1 MNEFKGECTMKKASK
16 FVMTSFLGASLA
28 LSPITENVMN
38 VLEAKHAVTAEAA
51 TTHKKFKDV
60 PSDSFAYGAIND
72 LTQRGIIH
80 GYKDGTFK
88 PGGTVTRGQ
97 FAAFLVRYL
106 NLPDADSKFKDLPK
120 SAALYKDV
128 SKAAK
133 AGIIKGDTKG
143 YVKAHEK
150 VSRADIAVMID
161 RAMQLKGKYNET
173 IELNF
178 KDNNSIPAYAMES
191 VKKMTRYGIIKG
203 KGNHT
208 FAPADFADRAV
219 SAEFISRMVNIM
231 EGKTEVPSK
240 PPVTDDDYSKW
251 SYEKMKQEIGSHTLL
266 LRDWVTGEIEEYDVT
281 KYVHDV
287 YQTLT
292 PDSKQPHPKERL
304 KKRLEGLSYND
315 STMYPQGEIISYN
328 GKALKQSEIWSEE
341 IVSKYS
347 SRKEVSE
354 IMPTH
359 PKESGQFLI
368 DVYTFRPDFVTFK
381 KDKLE
386 VGNLHETPVPH
397 GENDYIM
404 NLKGLFAQATG
415 VKVLNGGAEIS
426 YGKNKINLKNG
437 SKTMLVNGE
446 KTNLTA
452 PVKVKNGE
460 YYAPVREIA
469 KGLGLSTR
477 KVVQGIGYYRYDRAT
492 DKMCFGYKIEIAN
505 FNLPLKEGVW
515 K

>member
-1 MNEFKGECTMKKASK
+1 MKKASK

-106 NLPDADSKFKDLPK
+106 NLSDADSKFKDLPK

-161 RAMQLKGKYNET
+161 RAMQLKGKFDEKV
-173 IELNF
+173 ELDF
-178 KDNNSIPAYAMES
+178 KDKNSIPPYAMES

-219 SAEFISRMVNIM
+219 SAEFIYRMVNIM

-240 PPVTDDDYSKW
+240 PPVTDDDYFKW
-251 SYEKMKQEIGSHTLL
+251 SYEKMKQEVGTHVFQIRDEFTGKIVTVDVVKRMWEDYQLPGSKL
-266 LRDWVTGEIEEYDVT
+266 
-281 KYVHDV
+281 
-287 YQTLT
+287 
-292 PDSKQPHPKERL
+292 PHPKEVVQQEIDGFSDVRKYVAL
-304 KKRLEGLSYND
+304 
-315 STMYPQGEIISYN
+315 YPQLELIAYN
-328 GKALKQSEIWSEE
+328 GKALKNTPL
-341 IVSKYS
+341 Y
-347 SRKEVSE
+347 
-354 IMPTH
+354 
-359 PKESGQFLI
+359 PKDKMQNNRQLVQLDKVIPSQPAGKGQFLI
-368 DVYTFRPDFVTFK
+368 DVYSLSPDFVTYRTEDLKFGDLK
-381 KDKLE
+381 EKPKNLGKDYFVNIE
-386 VGNLHETPVPH
+386 E
-397 GENDYIM
+397 
-404 NLKGLFAQATG
+404 LFANATG
-415 VKVLNGGAEIS
+415 VKVAKDGSELTYENNKVVLTTGKKAMMVNGQEQSLSIAPTF
-426 YGKNKINLKNG
+426 KNG
-437 SKTMLVNGE
+437 
-446 KTNLTA
+446 A
-452 PVKVKNGE
+452 
-460 YYAPVREIA
+460 YYAPAREVA
-469 KGLGLSTR
+469 EALGLSAR
-477 KVVQGIGYYRYDRAT
+477 KVISGIGYGTGSER
-492 DKMCFGYKIEIAN
+492 GYKLEIAN
-505 FNLPLKEGVW
+505 YPLELQKGVW
-515 K
+515 E